1 MTRKQL
7 KSTHCGTLYCDYS
20 SVQNVGNN
28 RSTVTLKLIFVC
40 ADSYTIGPW
49 SQVETSYLGTKSMTF
64 NGAIPSFSG
73 TRTLATKTM
82 TVNHNSDGTG
92 SVTVYWK
99 WGVNS
104 SWGGYVKPSGSFK
117 ITLPT
122 IPRATQPTLS
132 ASTIEMGKAVTINLP
147 RASSNFTHTIKFKFG
162 SYSTTVATGVG
173 TSYSYLTQLAMAS
186 YCTNATSAKG
196 TFTVDTYNDG
206 TLIGTKT
213 VDVTLTVPA
222 NIVPSVSGASAVE
235 QNSAVTM
242 GFFVQNQSKLKITIT
257 ANGSYGS
264 SISDYSTTFEG
275 KIYKGSTFT
284 IDNVPNS
291 GDRPLNVTVKD
302 SRGRTKTY
310 SKTISVTTYSKPSI
324 GLFSAVRCNAQGQED
339 DSGWYVKFT
348 YSFNITSLSNKNA
361 HNVKIQYRLYSATQ
375 WADLATL
382 DGYTATN
389 ATYLSGE
396 IFDPNHTYRARL
408 YITDSFNGSSPA
420 TFEIDIETE
429 AVTVDF
435 LAGGQGMG
443 LGKVA
448 ELEDTLDVAWTGR
461 FRKNVVVDGEL
472 KIDGSLPLVRRTP
485 PNLPSGVNYYR
496 AFCSETDINTST
508 DKYWCMIDST
518 NTWWRGT
525 QTNGAETV
533 AWERIKTYFNFLNF
547 YPNQSEYNK
556 QNGARK
562 GYVGYPSE
570 GNYDLYICN
579 EKPNANIRLNVKGL
593 TDVAGEVAL
602 NPSFPAFHATQA
614 FGGQLYLGIWS
625 SKWRAVFATNGTI
638 QTSDRRLKHDI
649 KTIDD
654 KYIAL
659 FNVLKPIQYMM
670 NSGDRIHIGFI
681 SQDVEEA
688 MQVVG
693 LSDLEFAGFCKD
705 KKQKEVEIKGTYIDE
720 NGEEKEK
727 IDYRYED
734 VLDEDGN
741 PEYEYSLRYEEFIAL
756 NTRMIQDL
764 MKTVEAQNKRIEALE
779 AQINS
784 IKDITK

>member
-20 SVQNVGNN
+20 SVQNVENN
-28 RSTVTLKLIFVC
+28 QSTVTLKLIFVC

-196 TFTVDTYNDG
+196 TFTVDTYNGG

-235 QNSAVTM
+235 QNSVVTM
-242 GFFVQNQSKLKITIT
+242 GLFVQNQSKLKITIT

-275 KIYKGSTFT
+275 KTYKGSTFT
-284 IDNVPNS
+284 INNVPNS

-310 SKTISVTTYSKPSI
+310 SRTVSVSAYTKPLI
-324 GLFSAVRCNAQGQED
+324 NAFSAYRCTQDGTPS
-339 DSGWYVKFT
+339 DSGSCIKFS
-348 YSFNITSLSNKNA
+348 YNFAITTLDNKNG
-361 HNVKIQYRLYSATQ
+361 KIARVQYKQNDSKTWLTA
-375 WADLATL
+375 LTL
-382 DGYTATN
+382 D
-389 ATYLSGE
+389 TYILNDSYVSQE
-396 IFDPNHTYRARL
+396 FYDPNHSYDVRL
-408 YITDSFNGSSPA
+408 YLEDSFNNVSSQLLIG
-420 TFEIDIETE
+420 TDIVTIDY
-429 AVTVDF
+429 
-435 LAGGQGMG
+435 LAGGKGVSI
-443 LGKVA
+443 GKVA
-448 ELEDTLDVAWTGR
+448 ELENTFDVQFETRMRNDLHLD
-461 FRKNVVVDGEL
+461 
-472 KIDGSLPLVRRTP
+472 
-485 PNLPSGVNYYR
+485 GV
-496 AFCSETDINTST
+496 
-508 DKYWCMIDST
+508 
-518 NTWWRGT
+518 
-525 QTNGAETV
+525 
-533 AWERIKTYFNFLNF
+533 F
-547 YPNQSEYNK
+547 YPNELGNYLITPFGYGRLQSYNDEGDRAIYIFMGGDNMVSIGSNLDGVCAYK
-556 QNGARK
+556 VKAGNVISDPNYPAF
-562 GYVGYPSE
+562 YPSTN
-570 GNYDLYICN
+570 GN
-579 EKPNANIRLNVKGL
+579 
-593 TDVAGEVAL
+593 
-602 NPSFPAFHATQA
+602 
-614 FGGQLYLGIWS
+614 LYLGLS
-625 SKWRAVFATNGTI
+625 SNKWRAVYATNGTI
-638 QTSDRRLKHDI
+638 QTSDRKLKHDI
-649 KTIDD
+649 KSIDD

-659 FNVLKPIQYMM
+659 FNALKPIRYMM
-670 NSGDRIHIGFI
+670 NDGDRIHIGFI

-688 MQVVG
+688 MQEVG

-705 KKQKEVEIKGTYIDE
+705 KKRVLKKEIVKTES
-720 NGEEKEK
+720 GEEIERETGKL
-727 IDYRYED
+727 ED

-741 PEYEYSLRYEEFIAL
+741 PEYTYSLRYEEFIAL